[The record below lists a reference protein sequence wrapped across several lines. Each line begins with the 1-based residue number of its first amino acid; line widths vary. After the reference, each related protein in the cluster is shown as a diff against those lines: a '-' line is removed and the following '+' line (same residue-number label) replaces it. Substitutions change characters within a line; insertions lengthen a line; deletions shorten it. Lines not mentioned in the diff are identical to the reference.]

1 MPTKKDNT
9 ETTIDHHDDLQTRLS
24 FLQFSRQDEEHLKAL
39 SEVFAPHIPDIVHS
53 FYQHLQGFE
62 ATASLLTDELITAR
76 LLDAQRHYLERLTEG
91 NYDQQYAAERSQI
104 GHTHNRIGL
113 APKWYIG
120 TYNLY
125 IHLLIPLICQ
135 VYRDEPERT
144 QNAILA
150 LMKVLM
156 LDMQLAIDAYIERQQ
171 LEAQIIQSERFAA
184 IGQLAARVA
193 HEIRNPLSSVA
204 LNLDLLADEVADG
217 PEIDVAE
224 ANDLLQSIDNEV
236 RRLANIVSEYLGF
249 ARLSRF
255 EFEHESLN
263 TVVQTFCHLIEPQLQ
278 RAQITF
284 SIELAENLPFTLLD
298 IEQIHCVLHNFLK
311 NAIEAM
317 PSGGE
322 FSIQTDVEY
331 SRIVLR
337 VSDTGVGI
345 PLPDQQ
351 QIFDPFF
358 TTKKSGTGLGL
369 SLVGEII
376 KQHQGTILCR
386 SVVGQ
391 GTQFII
397 MFPIR
402 DEESDESGTIEQATN

>member
-1 MPTKKDNT
+1 MPTQKDNT

-24 FLQFSRQDEEHLKAL
+24 FLQFSQQDEEHLKAL
-39 SEVFAPHIPDIVHS
+39 SEVFASHIPDIVHN

-62 ATASLLTDELITAR
+62 ETASLLTDELITKR
-76 LLDAQRHYLERLTEG
+76 LLDVQQRYLERLTEG
-91 NYDQQYAAERSQI
+91 NYDRQYAAERSQI

-135 VYRDEPERT
+135 AYRDEPERA

-193 HEIRNPLSSVA
+193 HELRNPLSSME

-217 PEIDVAE
+217 PEMDVAE
-224 ANDLLQSIDNEV
+224 AKDLLESIHNEV
-236 RRLANIVSEYLGF
+236 ERLANIVSEYLAF
-249 ARLSRF
+249 ARLPRF

-263 TVVQTFCHLIEPQLQ
+263 TVVQAFCDFIEPQLQ
-278 RAQITF
+278 QAQITF

-298 IEQIHCVLHNFLK
+298 AEQIQCVLHNLFK

-322 FSIQTDVEY
+322 FSIQTSVRS

-337 VSDTGVGI
+337 ISDTGVGI
-345 PLPDQQ
+345 PLPDQKR
-351 QIFDPFF
+351 IFDPFF
-358 TTKKSGTGLGL
+358 TTKKGGTGLGL
-369 SLVGEII
+369 SLAGEII
-376 KQHQGTILCR
+376 KHHQGTILCR
-386 SVVGQ
+386 SVVDQ
-391 GTQFII
+391 GTEFII
-397 MFPIR
+397 TFPIR
-402 DEESDESGTIEQATN
+402 DEESNESGTIEQAAT